1 MPVPSCTAI
10 LKEKKMLTADVMLL
24 SFGVFSSF
32 PFQAG
37 QYVMVKVTSGSA
49 FRLKPYS
56 ILSPPSEKGKID
68 LCAKLIPG
76 GFASEAFRE
85 LSPGR
90 ELEFR
95 GPLGHFTFEAP
106 PEDAS
111 AKGNPS
117 ANDNWFICNGT
128 GVTPFYSMLQ
138 EHVPQFPEKKFTLIF
153 GVRSQS
159 DLFLHEELKALQDKH
174 SNFTFIPTLS
184 RENWEGSMGRVQQH
198 LPGDLQNKTFYICG
212 LKEMVLETQELLE
225 KKGVPKERIKVERY
239 T

>member
-1 MPVPSCTAI
+1 MPIPAVTAV
-10 LKEKKMLTADVMLL
+10 LNGKRMLTADVMLL
-24 SFGVFSSF
+24 SFAVPSSF

-56 ILSPPSEKGKID
+56 ILNPPSEKGKID

-76 GFASEAFRE
+76 GFASEAFKGI
-85 LSPGR
+85 SPGG

-95 GPLGHFTFEAP
+95 GPLGHFTFGS
-106 PEDAS
+106 S
-111 AKGNPS
+111 AD
-117 ANDNWFICNGT
+117 DNWFICNGT
-128 GVTPFYSMLQ
+128 GITPFYSMLQ

-153 GVRSQS
+153 GVRLQS
-159 DLFLHEELKALQDKH
+159 GLFLHEELKALQDKH

-184 RENWEGSMGRVQQH
+184 LENWEGSMGRVQQH
-198 LPGDLQNKTFYICG
+198 LPSDLQNKTFYICG
-212 LKEMVLETQELLE
+212 LKDMVLETKELLE
-225 KKGVPKERIKVERY
+225 KRGVSKENIKAERY